1 MSLVQNTQ
9 EWLAKRKDYI
19 GASDASAILGVS
31 PWKTAY
37 MLWQEKLGLIDSP
50 PMNDAMQR
58 GHDLED
64 QGRRYFE
71 NVIKTTISPKV
82 VFSDKYYF
90 MMASLD
96 GISDDGKIVCEIKC
110 PGHADHEIA
119 KEGEIPPKYIPQL
132 QHQLAVTGLD
142 KMYYVSYTT
151 FDVAIVVVERDQ
163 SYIDNMIEKE
173 RIFWEEHVLKF
184 IPPNMSDKDFIEK
197 DDKGFMYAVNDFKE
211 KKLMFEEAEKAL
223 DESRNYLISLC
234 EGKSTKG
241 FGFTITKS
249 MRNGSVEYSRIGVI
263 KDVDLDRYR
272 KKPIET
278 WRITE
283 NGK

>member
-1 MSLVQNTQ
+1 MSLAQNTP
-9 EWLAKRKDYI
+9 EWLAKRKSFI
-19 GASDASAILGVS
+19 GASDASAIMGVS

-37 MLWQEKLGLIDSP
+37 TLWQEKLDLVNSP
-50 PMNDAMQR
+50 AMTDTMKR
-58 GHDLED
+58 GHDLEEH
-64 QGRRYFE
+64 GRRYFE
-71 NVIKTTISPKV
+71 NVMKMSLSPKV
-82 VFSDKYYF
+82 VFSNKHYF

-96 GISDDGKIVCEIKC
+96 GITEDGKIACEIKC

-163 SYIDNMIEKE
+163 AYINDMIEKE
-173 RIFWEEHVLKF
+173 RVFWEEHVLKF
-184 IPPNMSDKDFIEK
+184 VPPNMSDKDFVQK
-197 DDKGFMYAVNDFKE
+197 DDKEFFDAVNHFKQM
-211 KKLMFEEAEKAL
+211 KLLFEEAEEAL
-223 DESRNYLISLC
+223 ESSRDDLIRIC
-234 EGKSTKG
+234 NGKSSLG
-241 FGFTITKS
+241 FGVKVTKT
-249 MRNGSVEYSRIGVI
+249 MRRGNIDYSLIDAI

-283 NGK
+283 CN